1 MRSNNPSAGGRF
13 NVYLDSE
20 SVRDSFD
27 SLEGVYVST
36 EEGAAGS
43 SLAGGWRGWLL
54 RAMEGAGRVLP
65 GLVLAG
71 LLGWAGAGAV
81 EWVGHGI
88 LGLEHSP
95 VSPILITVLL
105 GLLMRNIIGL
115 PKTFESGLT
124 FCVKRL
130 LRIGVALLGLRLS
143 LGMAGEIGVHALPIV
158 ACTIVVAFLL
168 VSWLGRWLGVSPRLT
183 HLIGVGTAIC
193 GVSAIVATAPSI
205 DAKKDEIGYAVGV
218 ITLFGLV
225 ALLAYPSM
233 AHGIFAGDARL
244 AGYFLGTSIHD
255 TSQVAGAGLLYQTRY
270 DSHETLAVATTVKLV
285 RNLMM
290 GLLIPIVAWLHHRR
304 STSGRGA
311 VRRPLSQW
319 IPLFIVGFVCMAL
332 VRSVGDMG
340 NRPFGL
346 LEPDTWKMVL
356 TQTGTLSTACLTLA
370 MAAVGLGTD
379 FREFRRL
386 GWRPLFVGMCAAL
399 SVGVTSYFLIQYFI
413 AAS

>member
-1 MRSNNPSAGGRF
+1 MNKNSYSAGGSF

-20 SVRDSFD
+20 PIRDSFD
-27 SLEGVYVST
+27 SLEGVCVAV
-36 EEGAAGS
+36 EGEAAAS
-43 SLAGGWRGWLL
+43 SSARTWRGFLL

-65 GLVLAG
+65 GLVFAALLA
-71 LLGWAGAGAV
+71 WAGVGVV
-81 EWVGHGI
+81 ELVGHEI

-95 VSPILITVLL
+95 VSPILVTVLL
-105 GLLMRNIIGL
+105 GLLMRNVVGL

-143 LGMAGEIGVHALPIV
+143 LSMAGQIGIQALPIV
-158 ACTIVVAFLL
+158 VCSIAITFLL
-168 VSWLGRWLGVSPRLT
+168 ASRMSRWLGVSPRLA

-193 GVSAIVATAPSI
+193 GVSTIVATAPSI
-205 DAKKDEIGYAVGV
+205 HAKKDEIGYAVGV

-225 ALLAYPSM
+225 GLLVYPSL
-233 AHGIFAGDARL
+233 AHEIFAGSPLL

-255 TSQVAGAGLLYQTRY
+255 TSQVAGAGLLYQARY
-270 DSHETLAVATTVKLV
+270 GSHETLAVATTVKLV

-290 GLLIPIVAWLHHRR
+290 GALIPIVAWLHRQH
-304 STSGRGA
+304 STTEKGA

-319 IPLFIVGFVCMAL
+319 IPFFIMGFVLMAL
-332 VRSVGDMG
+332 VRSMGDLG
-340 NRPFGL
+340 EHPFGL
-346 LEPDTWKMVL
+346 MDVETWRAIL
-356 TQTGTLSTACLTLA
+356 ARAGTLSTTCLALA

-386 GWRPLFVGMCAAL
+386 GWRPMFVGMCAAL
-399 SVGVTSYFLIQYFI
+399 SVGVTSYVLIHYFV
-413 AAS
+413 AVD

>member
-1 MRSNNPSAGGRF
+1 MSKNRFPAGGSY

-20 SVRDSFD
+20 AIRDSFD
-27 SLEGVYVST
+27 SMEGVRAS
-36 EEGAAGS
+36 EEGEILSTS
-43 SLAGGWRGWLL
+43 STGTWRRFLL
-54 RAMEGAGRVLP
+54 GAMEGAGRGLP
-65 GLVLAG
+65 GLVLAA
-71 LLGWAGAGAV
+71 LLAWAG
-81 EWVGHGI
+81 VGLVDLIGHTI

-95 VSPILITVLL
+95 VSPILVTVLL
-105 GLLMRNIIGL
+105 GLLVRNVVGL

-143 LGMAGEIGVHALPIV
+143 LAMAGQIGLQALPIV
-158 ACTIVVAFLL
+158 VCSIAITFLL
-168 VSWLGRWLGVSPRLT
+168 AAGMSRWLGVPMRLA

-205 DAKKDEIGYAVGV
+205 HAKKDEIGYAVGV

-225 ALLAYPSM
+225 GLLAYPM
-233 AHGIFAGDARL
+233 LAHEIFSGNPLL

-270 DSHETLAVATTVKLV
+270 DAHETLAVATTVKLV

-290 GLLIPIVAWLHHRR
+290 GVLIPLVAWLHRR
-304 STSGRGA
+304 QSSAEEAA

-319 IPLFIVGFVCMAL
+319 VPFFILCFVLMAL
-332 VRSVGDMG
+332 IRSVGDLG
-340 NRPFGL
+340 GRPFGL
-346 LEPDTWKMVL
+346 LEIETWREIL
-356 TQTGTLSTACLTLA
+356 ARAGTVSTTCLALA

-379 FREFRRL
+379 FSEFRRL
-386 GWRPLFVGMCAAL
+386 GWRPMVVGICAAL
-399 SVGVTSYFLIQYFI
+399 SVGVTSYILIQHFVS
-413 AAS
+413 AQ